1 LSGADAPERGEI
13 AVDVAIVGAGPA
25 GLTAGYVLAKA
36 GKRVAIIEK
45 DPTCVGGISRAV
57 ALDGYRFDLGGRHL
71 SPESLAVAEL
81 WNEILPGGFT
91 EHSRT
96 RRIRY
101 EGKLYSCPPRGFEA
115 LRGLGVWRSAAC
127 MMSYAGAR
135 LFPIRD
141 VRSVTDWTS
150 NRFGRKLHALFFKPY
165 AEKVWG
171 MPCDQLSADW
181 AAQRLSGLSLR
192 GAAADVLLRPRR
204 GAGTM
209 WEAARDRIVER
220 GGVVLMGHSLKQLAS
235 DGQGGWRMTATGP
248 DGEAVITASHA
259 ISSAPMREL
268 AARLYPLP
276 VSMIEASRLKYR
288 DLVTVALTLRSDHPI
303 SDTCIYVND
312 SKVQAGRAQILA
324 AGSPET
330 APDERIACIA
340 LEYFCGEGDALW
352 SMRDER
358 LIELARREL
367 DVLGL
372 VPPRGEMIGAAVVR
386 QEKAY
391 PVYDRGYAA
400 RVEAMRRELASNHP
414 TLHLV
419 GRTGAHRCGNVEYA
433 MKTAMLTAENI
444 LAGRRAFEPWSV
456 AEDAEYRERAERP
469 LPAASALQPNGGN
482 PVAAPVVLRE
492 SPRRAEGASPAPRK
506 KVA

>member
-1 LSGADAPERGEI
+1 MSGTDAAAHGEI

-25 GLTAGYVLAKA
+25 GLTAGYLLAKA
-36 GKRVAIIEK
+36 GKRVAIVEK
-45 DPTCVGGISRAV
+45 DPTCVGGISRTV
-57 ALDGYRFDLGGRHL
+57 EHEGHRFGIGGRL
-71 SPESLAVAEL
+71 SSPKSRAVVEL
-81 WNEILPGGFT
+81 LNEILPGGFT

-96 RRIRY
+96 SRIY
-101 EGKLYSCPPRGFEA
+101 HQGKLYSCPPRVFEA

-127 MMSYAGAR
+127 MMSYAWAR
-135 LFPIRD
+135 LLPIRD
-141 VRSVTDWTS
+141 VRSVADWTS

-181 AAQRLSGLSLR
+181 AAQQLSGLSLG

-204 GAGTM
+204 GATM

-220 GGVVLMGHSLKQLAS
+220 GGILLMGHSLKQLAS

-276 VSMIEASRLKYR
+276 VSTIEASRLKYR

-312 SKVQAGRAQILA
+312 GKVQAGRVQNLVAW
-324 AGSPET
+324 SPET

-340 LEYFCGEGDALW
+340 LEYFCREGDALW
-352 SMRDER
+352 SMRDDR

-367 DVLGL
+367 DVLGV
-372 VPPRGEMIGAAVVR
+372 VPSRGETIGGTVVR

-391 PVYDRGYAA
+391 PVYDPGYAA

-419 GRTGAHRCGNVEYA
+419 GSTGTHSCGNVEYA

-444 LAGRRAFEPWSV
+444 LAERRANEPWSV
-456 AEDAEYRERAERP
+456 TDNAEYRESAERP
-469 LPAASALQPNGGN
+469 LPEACALQPNGGN
-482 PVAAPVVLRE
+482 QAAAAITLRE
-492 SPRRAEGASPAPRK
+492 LPRRAEGASSAPRK